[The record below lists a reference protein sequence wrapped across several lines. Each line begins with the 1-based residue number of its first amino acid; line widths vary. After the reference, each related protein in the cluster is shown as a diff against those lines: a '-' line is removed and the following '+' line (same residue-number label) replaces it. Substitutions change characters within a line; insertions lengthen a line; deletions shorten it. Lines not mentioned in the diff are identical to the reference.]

1 MMEILPKAIT
11 NAIESLSDLP
21 GIGSRSAE
29 RLVLNLMR
37 ANSGLD
43 QKIARS
49 LGELKSQV
57 HECETCF
64 HFCESNEKQCVLCRG
79 QNRDPHVLCVVESPL
94 DLIALEKT
102 HEYKGLYHVLH
113 GVISPLN
120 RIGPQDLRLAQL
132 FDRLKKNPDIQEIIL
147 ATSGNTESDATAMY
161 IAQEIQP
168 FFIGKISRLSRGIP
182 SGGDLDYLDIG
193 TLSRAISERRDF
205 GVFHLGGL
213 RPLDPILLEYNSHQ
227 YFLHLF
233 GTPCVH
239 PKEPATLL
247 LLAFQPP
254 FYKKDIL
261 LRSIQIDGAPL
272 IFAIDKKPSIDT
284 HCPLKID
291 RRYPILLNFPDTEKY
306 RKLLP

>member
-1 MMEILPKAIT
+1 MFHTISLQLYFLFLLKSSFLCFLQQTKKDFLPLVRAFSNNYYALLDRRNNFFRSEHPFLSLHKNNNKNIFVKIRNKYSSLIIDHSSLIIDMMEILPKAIT

-205 GVFHLGGL
+205 
-213 RPLDPILLEYNSHQ
+213 
-227 YFLHLF
+227 
-233 GTPCVH
+233 
-239 PKEPATLL
+239 
-247 LLAFQPP
+247 
-254 FYKKDIL
+254 
-261 LRSIQIDGAPL
+261 
-272 IFAIDKKPSIDT
+272 
-284 HCPLKID
+284 
-291 RRYPILLNFPDTEKY
+291 
-306 RKLLP
+306 